1 MPVKF
6 YSLVI
11 FVGLFWFYCLYW
23 AFKNQKKTI
32 APVDFFIYERQLPG
46 WVFIVVATGI
56 IFSGWI
62 FFVHPSL
69 IFMNGMPYSMTSLCV
84 IGIPLLGIVF
94 LKRQWMLSKK
104 YGFVTPG
111 EMMGVY
117 FRSEFIRILIVI
129 ITLGFAIPFIAMQL
143 SLGGILI
150 SILSD
155 DIIGAGLAS
164 FLIGGVII
172 LYLSIGGI
180 KSIVYIDTIQFLF
193 VIFGVVSIGFITL
206 DLVGGWD
213 LLNESLS
220 RISNIKKNLFNLK
233 ESYSSYLAIPG
244 TIKLTEILDKKMF
257 YSGIWTSSM
266 ILTFVF
272 ALTGIQMSP
281 NFLMLVFSS
290 KEVKPFAT
298 QQIWFS
304 AFLIGL
310 IFIFFTI
317 IVGVG
322 SNLLGANNIIN
333 ESGNNISKIL
343 PSVIFPN
350 EIESL
355 VPHLINTI
363 GEYSPLFFGI
373 LAVCAI
379 ASVQSTSYFY
389 LSSSAI
395 VTRDIVKRFFLKK
408 MNNEKQIF
416 SSRILLGLIFII
428 SLALSIQS
436 LETILSVGILS
447 LSIAC
452 QMFVPLIAICYFPWL
467 TKQGVGLGI
476 VVGIIA
482 VLSTDIV
489 GQTLFGDFIK
499 WNKWPLTIHS
509 SVWGVLFNLIASI
522 SISFITQDAK
532 ETNHRQKFHDFI
544 DDYKSHSI
552 MRKSLKPSA
561 WIVTV
566 TWIFFALGPGS
577 IIGNDI
583 FGKPGD
589 IESWSFGIPS
599 IWVWEIISWILGII
613 LIWFLAVKMEMSTSP
628 EKNII
633 AQTEDISSSSRG

>member
-1 MPVKF
+1 MPVEF
-6 YSLVI
+6 YSLLVFI
-11 FVGLFWFYCLYW
+11 GLFWFYCLYW
-23 AFKNQKKTI
+23 AFKNQKRITT
-32 APVDFFIYERQLPG
+32 PVDFFIHERQLPG
-46 WVFIVVATGI
+46 WVFIIVATGT

-69 IFMNGMPYSMTSLCV
+69 IFMNGMPYSMTSLCA

-104 YGFVTPG
+104 YGFVTPS

-117 FRSEFIRILIVI
+117 FKSEFIRILIVI

-155 DIIGAGLAS
+155 DIIGAGSAS
-164 FLIGGVII
+164 FLIGGIII
-172 LYLSIGGI
+172 LYLSISGI
-180 KSIVYIDTIQFLF
+180 KSIVYIDTIQFLL

-290 KEVKPFAT
+290 KEVKPFAA
-298 QQIWFS
+298 QQVWFS

-317 IVGVG
+317 IVGVS

-333 ESGNNISKIL
+333 ESG
-343 PSVIFPN
+343 
-350 EIESL
+350 
-355 VPHLINTI
+355 
-363 GEYSPLFFGI
+363 EYSPLFFGI
-373 LAVCAI
+373 LALCAI

-395 VTRDIVKRFFLKK
+395 VTRDIVKRFFLKN

-416 SSRILLGLIFII
+416 SSRILLGLFFII
-428 SLALSIQS
+428 SLSLSIQS
-436 LETILSVGILS
+436 LETILSVGIFS

-489 GQTLFGDFIK
+489 GQTLFGDFIT

-577 IIGNDI
+577 IVGNNI

-589 IESWSFGIPS
+589 IESWSFGTPS

-633 AQTEDISSSSRG
+633 AQTEDISSGLRG

>member
-1 MPVKF
+1 
-6 YSLVI
+6 
-11 FVGLFWFYCLYW
+11 
-23 AFKNQKKTI
+23 
-32 APVDFFIYERQLPG
+32 
-46 WVFIVVATGI
+46 
-56 IFSGWI
+56 
-62 FFVHPSL
+62 
-69 IFMNGMPYSMTSLCV
+69 
-84 IGIPLLGIVF
+84 
-94 LKRQWMLSKK
+94 
-104 YGFVTPG
+104 
-111 EMMGVY
+111 
-117 FRSEFIRILIVI
+117 
-129 ITLGFAIPFIAMQL
+129 
-143 SLGGILI
+143 
-150 SILSD
+150 
-155 DIIGAGLAS
+155 
-164 FLIGGVII
+164 
-172 LYLSIGGI
+172 
-180 KSIVYIDTIQFLF
+180 
-193 VIFGVVSIGFITL
+193 
-206 DLVGGWD
+206 
-213 LLNESLS
+213 LNESLS

-244 TIKLTEILDKKMF
+244 TIKLTEILDKKIF

-290 KEVKPFAT
+290 KEVKPFAA
-298 QQIWFS
+298 QQVWFS

-317 IVGVG
+317 IIGVG

-350 EIESL
+350 KMESL

-363 GEYSPLFFGI
+363 GEYSPLFFGV
-373 LAVCAI
+373 LAICAI

-395 VTRDIVKRFFLKK
+395 VTRDIIKRFFLKN

-416 SSRILLGLIFII
+416 SSKILLGLFFII

-436 LETILSVGILS
+436 LETILNVGIFS

-467 TKQGVGLGI
+467 TKQGIGLGI

-482 VLSTDIV
+482 VLSTDFV
-489 GQTLFGDFIK
+489 GQTLFEDFIK

-522 SISFITQDAK
+522 SISFITQDTK

-552 MRKSLKPSA
+552 MRRSLKPSA

-566 TWIFFALGPGS
+566 TWVFFALGPGS
-577 IIGNDI
+577 IIGNSI

-589 IESWSFGIPS
+589 IESWSFGAPS
-599 IWVWEIISWILGII
+599 IWVWEIISWILGVI

>member
-6 YSLVI
+6 YSLII
-11 FVGLFWFYCLYW
+11 FIGLFWFYCLYW
-23 AFKNQKKTI
+23 AFKNQKRITT
-32 APVDFFIYERQLPG
+32 PVDFFIYGRQLPG
-46 WVFIVVATGI
+46 WVFIIVATGT

-104 YGFVTPG
+104 YGFVTPS

-117 FRSEFIRILIVI
+117 FKSEFIRILIVI

-143 SLGGILI
+143 SLGGMLI

-172 LYLSIGGI
+172 FYLSISGI
-180 KSIVYIDTIQFLF
+180 KSIVYIDTIQFLL

-244 TIKLTEILDKKMF
+244 TIKLAEILDKKIF

-290 KEVKPFAT
+290 KEVKPFAA
-298 QQIWFS
+298 QQVWFS

-350 EIESL
+350 EMESL

-373 LAVCAI
+373 LAICAI

-395 VTRDIVKRFFLKK
+395 VTRDIVKRFFLKN

-416 SSRILLGLIFII
+416 SSRILLGLFFII

-436 LETILSVGILS
+436 LETILSVGIFS

-522 SISFITQDAK
+522 SISFVTQDAK

-577 IIGNDI
+577 IIGNNI

-589 IESWSFGIPS
+589 IESWSFGTPS

>member
-6 YSLVI
+6 YSLII
-11 FVGLFWFYCLYW
+11 FIGLFWFYCLYW
-23 AFKNQKKTI
+23 AFKNQKRITT
-32 APVDFFIYERQLPG
+32 PVDFFIHERRLPG
-46 WVFIVVATGI
+46 WVFIIVATGI
-56 IFSGWI
+56 TFSGWI

-69 IFMNGMPYSMTSLCV
+69 IFMNGMPYSMTSLCA

-104 YGFVTPG
+104 YGFVTPS

-117 FRSEFIRILIVI
+117 FKSEFIRILIVI

-155 DIIGAGLAS
+155 DIVGAGSAS
-164 FLIGGVII
+164 FLIGCVIVF
-172 LYLSIGGI
+172 YLSISGI
-180 KSIVYIDTIQFLF
+180 KSVVYIDTIQFLF
-193 VIFGVVSIGFITL
+193 VIFGVVSVGFITL

-244 TIKLTEILDKKMF
+244 TTKLAEILDKKIF

-290 KEVKPFAT
+290 KEVKPFAA
-298 QQIWFS
+298 QQVWFS

-317 IVGVG
+317 IIGVG

-333 ESGNNISKIL
+333 ESGNNISRIL

-350 EIESL
+350 KIESL

-363 GEYSPLFFGI
+363 GEYSPLFFGL
-373 LAVCAI
+373 LALCAI

-395 VTRDIVKRFFLKK
+395 VARDIVKRFFFKN

-416 SSRILLGLIFII
+416 SSRILLGLFFII
-428 SLALSIQS
+428 SLTLSIQS
-436 LETILSVGILS
+436 LEIILSVGILS

-467 TKQGVGLGI
+467 TKQGVGSGI

-489 GQTLFGDFIK
+489 GQTLFGDFIT

-522 SISFITQDAK
+522 SISFITQNTK

-552 MRKSLKPSA
+552 IRRSLKPSA
-561 WIVTV
+561 WIVVV

-577 IIGNDI
+577 IIGNNI
-583 FGKPGD
+583 FGKPSD
-589 IESWSFGIPS
+589 IESWSFGTPS
-599 IWVWEIISWILGII
+599 IWIWEIISWILGII
-613 LIWFLAVKMEMSTSP
+613 LVWFLAVKMEMSTSP